1 MKDSIILEG
10 VSRSFGDRKVLRGV
24 SARARAGTVIGL
36 LGRNGE
42 GKTTLFKIML
52 DMLAAD
58 AGSIELSGSRPDGTG
73 AIRRK
78 IGFVPERP
86 AFHEFMKLGEVL
98 DIRRSFFPSWET
110 DRAEQLARRLG
121 LDLAAGVRGA
131 SKGTLGKLAWVCAA
145 AHNPSLF
152 LLDEPTSGLDALIR
166 EEILGHLI
174 EELHGTGKTILV
186 ASHHLE
192 ELSGLLDE
200 VWVLENG
207 GIASV
212 RRMET
217 LRTQAVLLRGRALRP
232 ARAEDF
238 SAISLPGEGPL
249 VNWAALDRA
258 SADKI
263 AQAGLIENM
272 ERSPLPIE
280 TTLRLLLKGSGGD
293 HGA

>member
-1 MKDSIILEG
+1 MRDSIILEG
-10 VSRSFGDRKVLRGV
+10 VSRSFGDKRVLGGV
-24 SARARAGTVIGL
+24 TARAQAGSVIGL

-52 DMLAAD
+52 DMIAAD
-58 AGSIELSGSRPDGTG
+58 AGSIELDGSRPDGSG
-73 AIRRK
+73 AIRQK
-78 IGFVPERP
+78 VGYIPERP
-86 AFHEFMKLGEVL
+86 AFHDFMKLGEVL
-98 DIRRSFFPSWET
+98 DLRRRFFAGWERT
-110 DRAEQLARRLG
+110 RAEGLARRLG
-121 LDLAAGVRGA
+121 LDLSAAVRGA

-145 AHNPSLF
+145 AHNPRLF

-192 ELSGLLDE
+192 ELAGLLDE
-200 VWVLENG
+200 VWVLEDG
-207 GIASV
+207 RLASV
-212 RRMET
+212 CRMED

-232 ARAEDF
+232 ARAEDY

-249 VNWAALDRA
+249 VCWAALDRA
-258 SADKI
+258 VAVRI
-263 AQAGLIENM
+263 REEGLIDQM
-272 ERSPLPIE
+272 EQSPLPIE

-293 HGA
+293 HGN